1 MTDQRFDIDAYK
13 MRSQVNALISYAM
26 ITIKELQ
33 REYFNPILTSGR
45 GVFWPPLPNSL
56 IAPKQ

>member
-33 REYFNPILTSGR
+33 REYF
-45 GVFWPPLPNSL
+45 
-56 IAPKQ
+56 